1 MVYLHATLQLAPYKS
16 REFGKF
22 LATTL
27 VPLFEKHGA
36 KLIGSWETFLGNQS
50 EITDIW
56 GFDSLAHFEAS
67 TLSLLQDPQWA
78 SVQETMSPMVI
89 SEKTKLLAPL
99 KCSPLK

>member
-67 TLSLLQDPQWA
+67 TQSMLRDPQFA
-78 SVQETMSPMVI
+78 SALEAMAPMVV
-89 SEKTKLLAPL
+89 SETTKLLAPL

>member
-16 REFGKF
+16 REFSKF
-22 LATTL
+22 LATSL

-36 KLIGSWETFLGNQS
+36 KLIGSWETIVGNQN
-50 EITDIW
+50 EVTDIW

-67 TLSLLQDPQWA
+67 TQSLLRDPQWA
-78 SVQETMSPMVI
+78 SVQETMTTMIVR
-89 SEKTKLLAPL
+89 EKTKLLAPL